1 MDSRADELRAKA
13 EAAYFEMEMDAA
25 LRYVDQAVS
34 LCMMGCSQSKQASL
48 KVLRGMIVFLAQ
60 GDEAKARVHF
70 RKGLEVDPDVTTDPM
85 ITTPA
90 VEKLFHDERAR
101 FLAERSG
108 KKSSGAGPVAAPPSP
123 YDTPAEGEDEPE
135 AQASGG
141 EEGGIRR
148 TVKWNRGFL
157 EAGYSLTM
165 ASAHENMRA
174 ASSPTLDSAGDD
186 PQLDNRPDNDSY
198 ILSGTHGCDAP
209 PGQYCVR
216 VTQGFSAFAHG
227 LHLGGGYFVT
237 ERFGVGG
244 RVRWNP
250 NSGDGVMSNIL
261 VGFRTYYQLS
271 EPKQTGLHTMLF
283 AGLMLGQIQVRP
295 KQRPTT
301 PTDDIERPWVRT
313 GLGGL
318 EVGGKVAYRFK
329 RNLGVFA
336 SPEIYTLFPDFSFG
350 LQVTA
355 GLDFTFGEAE
365 HVFYEPG
372 TEVAPAQI
380 ATPSV
385 VDEDGD
391 GVPDDRDRCPSEP
404 EDRDGFQDDDGCP
417 DPDNDGDGI
426 PDEQDRCPGQAE
438 DMDGFQDD
446 DGCPDR
452 DNDGDGVPDDE
463 DQCPLTPG
471 PGINHGCPVADRDG
485 DGLADRFD
493 NCPDEPGSLEHMGC
507 PKPQL
512 VQIEERRL
520 KILDAIY
527 FKRNG
532 HVIEKR
538 SYKLLDQLAHVI
550 NAHPEIAH
558 VRIEGHTDA
567 TGSAAVNRKLS
578 QRRAD
583 AVMRHLTTRGKV
595 SRHRLSAHGFG
606 PDRPINPNATTEA
619 EHAENRRVEFMTL
632 TE

>member
-13 EAAYFEMEMDAA
+13 EGAYFEMEMDAA
-25 LRYVDQAVS
+25 LRYIDQAVS
-34 LCMMGCSQSKQASL
+34 LCMMGCSPNKQASL
-48 KVLRGMIVFLAQ
+48 KVMRGMIVYLAQ
-60 GDEAKARVHF
+60 GDEAKARSHF
-70 RKGLEVDPDVTTDPM
+70 RKGLEVDANVTTDPM
-85 ITTPA
+85 LSTPA
-90 VEKLFHDERAR
+90 VEKLFQDERAR

-108 KKSSGAGPVAAPPSP
+108 TKPADSRPSAPPSP
-123 YDTPAEGEDEPE
+123 YTTSDEPDAEVAPE
-135 AQASGG
+135 APGVG
-141 EEGGIRR
+141 R

-165 ASAHENMRA
+165 ASAHKSMRA
-174 ASSPTLDSAGDD
+174 ASSPTLENPGDD
-186 PQLDNRPDNDSY
+186 PQLDNLPENDSY

-216 VTQGFSAFAHG
+216 VTQGLTAFAHG

-244 RVRWNP
+244 RLRWNP
-250 NSGDGVMSNIL
+250 NTGDGVMSNIL
-261 VGFRTYYQLS
+261 VGLRTYYQTS
-271 EPKQTGLHTMLF
+271 EPKLTGLHAMLF
-283 AGLMLGQIQVRP
+283 AGFMLGQIQTRP
-295 KQRPTT
+295 KQRPTA
-301 PTDDIERPWVRT
+301 PGDPIDRPWVRT

-318 EVGGKVAYRFK
+318 ELGAKFAYRFT

-336 SPEIYTLFPDFSFG
+336 SPELYALFPAFSFG

-355 GLDFTFGEAE
+355 GVDFTFGEAE
-365 HVFYEPG
+365 HVIVTSSP
-372 TEVAPAQI
+372 EVAAETAVTAPQMA
-380 ATPSV
+380 
-385 VDEDGD
+385 DEDGD
-391 GVPDDRDRCPSEP
+391 GVPDDRDQCPNAP

-426 PDEQDRCPGQAE
+426 PDEQDRCPGEAE
-438 DMDGFQDD
+438 DMDEFQDD

-452 DNDGDGVPDDE
+452 DNDGDGVPDQD

-471 PGINHGCPVADRDG
+471 PAINHGCPIADRDG

-507 PKPQL
+507 PKAQL
-512 VQIEERRL
+512 VQIEERRI

-532 HVIEKR
+532 FVIDNR
-538 SYKLLDQLAHVI
+538 SYKLLDQLARVI

-567 TGSAAVNRKLS
+567 TGSAVVNRKLS
-578 QRRAD
+578 QKRAD
-583 AVMRHLTTRGKV
+583 AVMRHLVTRGKV

-606 PDRPINPNATTEA
+606 PDRPIHPNATTDA
-619 EHAENRRVEFMTL
+619 EHAENRRVEFLTL